1 MKILRPVPFMIYP
14 FKRIFLIPGSAI
26 KVARNNKFNFINRVI
41 IQILKKISN
50 ERQDDRLPP
59 SAAMTKRLSKFS

>member
-1 MKILRPVPFMIYP
+1 MIRLKG
-14 FKRIFLIPGSAI
+14 FSLVISGSDI

-50 ERQDDRLPP
+50 ERQDDRLPA